1 MLEHTAR
8 ETVEWAVATK
18 CRRGEATIGDLAVV
32 AMLPEGALVAA
43 IDGVGHGS
51 EAARAALKAGEAVRN
66 RPTQDLVLLAERCH
80 SALRDTRGAA
90 ISLAFIRLP
99 KGAMSWLGVGN
110 VEGRVLSGDPSTRR
124 PKGSLALGSGIAG
137 HELPSVK
144 SKNLDLRTGDVMV
157 LATDGVDVA
166 FGESLDVS
174 GSTQAIADRILAA
187 HWKPTDDAL
196 VVAVRYLGAPS

>member
-1 MLEHTAR
+1 VLEHTAR
-8 ETVEWAVATK
+8 ETIEWSVATK
-18 CRRGEATIGDLAVV
+18 CRRGEATTGDLAVL

-43 IDGVGHGS
+43 IDGVGHGR
-51 EAARAALKAGEAVRN
+51 EAARAALRAGDVVRD
-66 RPTQDLVLLAERCH
+66 RPTHDLVLLAERCH
-80 SALRDTRGAA
+80 RALRDTRGAA
-90 ISLAFIRLP
+90 ISLAFICLP
-99 KGAMSWLGVGN
+99 RGAMSWLGVGN

-124 PKGSLALGSGIAG
+124 PKGSLALGSGVAG

-144 SKNLDLRTGDVMV
+144 TTTLDLRNGDVLV

-174 GSTQAIADRILAA
+174 GSTRAIAERILAT

-196 VVAVRYLGAPS
+196 VVAVRYLGAPA